1 VAKTEFGII
10 EDFDKTKDY
19 SVLELRNGA
28 NYEKGHDESQHR
40 LRKKSARLRAV
51 SFFRLVSSDRKM

>member
-1 VAKTEFGII
+1 MAKTEFGII

-28 NYEKGHDESQHR
+28 NYEKGHENHR
-40 LRKKSARLRAV
+40 PLFTECSNY
-51 SFFRLVSSDRKM
+51 